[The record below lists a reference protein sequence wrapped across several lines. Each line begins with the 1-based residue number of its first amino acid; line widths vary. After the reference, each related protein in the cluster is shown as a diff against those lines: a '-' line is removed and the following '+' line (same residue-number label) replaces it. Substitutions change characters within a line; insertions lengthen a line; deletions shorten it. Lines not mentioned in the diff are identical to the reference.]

1 MLNRYVQSGL
11 VPTVGMLILFLCGVS
26 HAVPLVLQPLE
37 LNPGDKYRLVF
48 VTSTSR
54 NAISTDIADYNDF
67 VQAAADAS
75 SLSALGQTWKAIGS
89 TASVDARDNTNTN
102 PFADGTGEPLYVVDG
117 TKIAVDYQDLWDGSI
132 LSPLST
138 TELGSAA
145 PRFVWTGTTSAGL
158 MAPPH
163 GLGLN
168 NPLHGDSTETTLW
181 IDRGTIGFI
190 TDLLPVYGM
199 SGVITAVPEPTTVL
213 LCLEGL
219 LVIGFLARRKR
230 IARRGQ
236 HPANHS

>member
-102 PFADGTGEPLYVVDG
+102 PFADGTGEPLYVVNG
-117 TKIAVDYQDLWDGSI
+117 AKIAVNYLDLWDGSI
-132 LSPLST
+132 LNSLST
-138 TELGSAA
+138 TELGNDMHA
-145 PRFVWTGTTSAGL
+145 PVWTGTLVNGTRTRRHSMLGTTFPLTGHSEYAPFLGVTITDDAPASTDSTSASS
-158 MAPPH
+158 PCR
-163 GLGLN
+163 
-168 NPLHGDSTETTLW
+168 E
-181 IDRGTIGFI
+181 
-190 TDLLPVYGM
+190 
-199 SGVITAVPEPTTVL
+199 
-213 LCLEGL
+213 
-219 LVIGFLARRKR
+219 
-230 IARRGQ
+230 
-236 HPANHS
+236 